1 MTGSENPPVPFRSES
16 SEYPNEPMT
25 FAERLDAAQTG
36 EEFGHFI
43 NLLFLTAFEA
53 TRHRGSGATQKESE

>member
-1 MTGSENPPVPFRSES
+1 VSGSENPSVPFRSES
-16 SEYPNEPMT
+16 PEYPNEPMT

-36 EEFGHFI
+36 EEFGHVI

-53 TRHRGSGATQKESE
+53 TRHRGSGAPERESD